1 MEKHGWHLSTLLIAA
16 IAWWSISVACIALEP
31 GAEMP
36 QFRLPGV
43 DGRLHDSNEFKKS
56 NLLAVIFLSNHCPT
70 SQMFQERL
78 IRLAKDYRPHGF
90 TIAAISPNDPEAI
103 LPDELAHSALGD
115 TFEEMR
121 IRANELSYPFHY
133 LYDGKTQE
141 AAKAFGVRVTPHAFL
156 FDKTRK
162 LCYTGRVG
170 DPKNPTRTDREDLR
184 LAIEALVQDK
194 IPPVVQGRAFGS
206 SIKWSKN
213 RAIVEKARER
223 FSRETVSLKKA
234 SKRTLEFIR
243 ENKATWPKLIYVWSI
258 EDKRKR
264 NDLLELSSIHK
275 IYRKRG
281 LEWVTVCIDGE
292 AFQETAQKLLEETQS
307 SGKNF
312 ICPGSELA
320 PLADLRA
327 EKGNRITPYLALVEP
342 KGKIA
347 YRSTA
352 GLKPLLLK
360 RHILTALLP
369 SADSNP
375 SP

>member
-1 MEKHGWHLSTLLIAA
+1 MEKRRRPLNALLISA
-16 IAWWSISVACIALEP
+16 IVWSGISVACIALEP

-36 QFRLPGV
+36 QFRLPGLN
-43 DGRLHDSNEFKKS
+43 GRLHDSSEFEKS
-56 NLLAVIFLSNHCPT
+56 NILAVIFLSNHCPT
-70 SQMFQERL
+70 SQRFQERL

-90 TIAAISPNDPEAI
+90 TIVAISPNDPEAI
-103 LPDELAHSALGD
+103 LPDELAHSDLGD
-115 TFEEMR
+115 TIEEMG
-121 IRANELSYPFHY
+121 IRAKELSYPFQY

-141 AAKAFGVRVTPHAFL
+141 AAKAFGARVTPHAFL
-156 FDKTRK
+156 FNKTRK

-213 RAIVEKARER
+213 RAIVEKVRER

-234 SKRTLEFIR
+234 DKRTLEFIR

-292 AFQETAQKLLEETQS
+292 TFQESAQQLLKETQA
-307 SGKNF
+307 SGRNF
-312 ICPGSELA
+312 ICPGSELS

-327 EKGNRITPYLALVEP
+327 EKGNRITPYLALVESA
-342 KGKIA
+342 GKIA

-352 GLKPLLLK
+352 GLDPLLLK

-369 SADSNP
+369 SAESKP

>member
-1 MEKHGWHLSTLLIAA
+1 MSALLISA
-16 IAWWSISVACIALEP
+16 IIWSGISVTCIGLEP

-103 LPDELAHSALGD
+103 LPDELAHSDLGD
-115 TFEEMR
+115 AIEEMG
-121 IRANELSYPFHY
+121 IRAKELSYPFHY

-141 AAKAFGVRVTPHAFL
+141 AAKAFGARVTPHAFL
-156 FDKTRK
+156 FNKTRK

-184 LAIEALVQDK
+184 LAIEALAQDK

-213 RAIVEKARER
+213 RAIVEKVRER

-234 SKRTLEFIR
+234 DKRTLEFIR
-243 ENKATWPKLIYVWSI
+243 RNKAAWPKMIYVWSI
-258 EDKRKR
+258 SDKTKR
-264 NDLLELSSIHK
+264 EDLLQLSAIHK

-281 LEWVTVCIDGE
+281 LEWITVCIENNTQKEDVY
-292 AFQETAQKLLEETQS
+292 KLLKETQS
-307 SGKNF
+307 SGRNF
-312 ICPGSELA
+312 MAHGSDIS

-327 EKGNRITPYLALVEP
+327 EKGNRITPYIALVEP
-342 KGKIA
+342 GGAISH
-347 YRSTA
+347 RSTD
-352 GLKPLLLK
+352 GLLPLELK
-360 RHILTALLP
+360 RYILSTLAETP
-369 SADSNP
+369 QEKND
-375 SP
+375 